1 MALSTNNRKI
11 VSFYQQNKHLNFE
24 TVNLTFIDFIEKM
37 SLHKLDI
44 SSFGDILQKF
54 QNQEL
59 FFDKLSNEINS
70 INEINKLSR
79 EKGETEIL
87 NIKEKLSNVSSDI
100 LLNMTNKMNEFKES
114 YMKHISDELSKTIN
128 ENQHK
133 IIIDNLN
140 DNFHKQENTI
150 IDKTKNLLNDTI
162 NTGLTNMVN
171 NSQLPIMQSINDS
184 EKRINENLK
193 SLNETSIQNKSI
205 SDDIKQEITEH
216 LTSLSNSSKK
226 GKIGENKLFSLLTN
240 LYPSGEIINNTDF
253 EKRSGDFFLKRKNK
267 SHIIF
272 ENKDYST
279 NVGPSEIDKFIRDI
293 DTQNSHGIFLSQQ
306 TGITLKENYEIDI
319 HKNKILIYLH
329 NVQYNPDI
337 IKSAV
342 EIIDTLDTFIK
353 QNDSEDH
360 IISNSDLN
368 EINLEFKRFLQERQ
382 ECIQYIQDSHKKMT
396 SMLQKLNLNFLEKY
410 LSTKFAYVQNSN
422 FVCENCNKS
431 WPTKRALSSHQK
443 ACKNKMDES
452 ENTICI
458 QTFTN

>member
-1 MALSTNNRKI
+1 
-11 VSFYQQNKHLNFE
+11 
-24 TVNLTFIDFIEKM
+24 
-37 SLHKLDI
+37 
-44 SSFGDILQKF
+44 
-54 QNQEL
+54 
-59 FFDKLSNEINS
+59 
-70 INEINKLSR
+70 
-79 EKGETEIL
+79 
-87 NIKEKLSNVSSDI
+87 
-100 LLNMTNKMNEFKES
+100 
-114 YMKHISDELSKTIN
+114 
-128 ENQHK
+128 
-133 IIIDNLN
+133 
-140 DNFHKQENTI
+140 
-150 IDKTKNLLNDTI
+150 
-162 NTGLTNMVN
+162 
-171 NSQLPIMQSINDS
+171 
-184 EKRINENLK
+184 
-193 SLNETSIQNKSI
+193 
-205 SDDIKQEITEH
+205 
-216 LTSLSNSSKK
+216 
-226 GKIGENKLFSLLTN
+226 
-240 LYPSGEIINNTDF
+240 
-253 EKRSGDFFLKRKNK
+253 
-267 SHIIF
+267 
-272 ENKDYST
+272 
-279 NVGPSEIDKFIRDI
+279 
-293 DTQNSHGIFLSQQ
+293 
-306 TGITLKENYEIDI
+306 LKENYEIDI